1 MTMNE
6 ILVQVYLWVSQCKVV
21 FNMKESKCS
30 SKAVCDICF
39 YCREICVV
47 EMIESSMKVGGSGV
61 IVEIDESKFGKHK
74 FHRGKR
80 VEGKWVFGGVE
91 RETDACFMKVVADSG
106 EVER

>member
-1 MTMNE
+1 MNE
-6 ILVQVYLWVSQCKVV
+6 ILVQVYLWVSQGKVA

-30 SKAVCDICF
+30 SKTLCDF
-39 YCREICVV
+39 RSYCREICVV
-47 EMIESSMKVGGSGV
+47 EMIESSMKVGGIGV
-61 IVEIDESKFGKHK
+61 IVEIDESKFRKRK

-80 VEGKWVFGGVE
+80 VAGKWVFGGAE

>member
-1 MTMNE
+1 
-6 ILVQVYLWVSQCKVV
+6 
-21 FNMKESKCS
+21 
-30 SKAVCDICF
+30 
-39 YCREICVV
+39 
-47 EMIESSMKVGGSGV
+47 MIESSMKVGGSGV

-106 EVER
+106 EVERLRQMGE